1 MGKVQKVSIA
11 LTEELAETVRAAV
24 ASGDFGSSSEVVR
37 AALRDWRDRRER
49 ERAQVELIRKLW
61 REGIVSGPG
70 RFASID
76 EIKAEA
82 RRRHEAASR

>member
-37 AALRDWRDRRER
+37 AALRDWQERRER
-49 ERAQVELIRKLW
+49 ARAEVELIRRLW
-61 REGIVSGPG
+61 QAGIDSGPG
-70 RFASID
+70 RFGSIE

-82 RRRHEAASR
+82 RRRHTGAA

>member
-37 AALRDWRDRRER
+37 AALREWGERRER
-49 ERAQVELIRKLW
+49 ARAEVELIRRLW
-61 REGIVSGPG
+61 KEGVDSGPG
-70 RFASID
+70 EFESID
-76 EIKAEA
+76 EIIAEA
-82 RRRHEAASR
+82 RRRHAAENA

>member
-1 MGKVQKVSIA
+1 MGKIQKVSIA

-37 AALRDWRDRRER
+37 AALREWQERRER
-49 ERAQVELIRKLW
+49 ARAEVELIRRLW
-61 REGIVSGPG
+61 REGIESGPG
-70 RFASID
+70 RFESIE

-82 RRRHEAASR
+82 RRRHTKAG

>member
-1 MGKVQKVSIA
+1 MGKVEKVSIA
-11 LTEELAETVRAAV
+11 LTEELAESVRAAV
-24 ASGDFGSSSEVVR
+24 ASGDFGSASEVVR
-37 AALRDWRDRRER
+37 AALREWRDRRDR
-49 ERAQVELIRKLW
+49 ERAEVELIRKLW
-61 REGIVSGPG
+61 QEGIDSGPS